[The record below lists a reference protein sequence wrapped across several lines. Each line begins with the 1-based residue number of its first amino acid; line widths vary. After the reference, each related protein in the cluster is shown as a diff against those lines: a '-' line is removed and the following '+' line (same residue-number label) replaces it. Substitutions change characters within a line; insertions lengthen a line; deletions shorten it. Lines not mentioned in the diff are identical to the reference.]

1 MTAGLDTL
9 PQQRQA
15 DVLAALCA
23 LETDNRPVPASS
35 YRALA
40 EPALREVVKETL
52 AVAGRVLVETGPGY
66 TSGYEDGIAD
76 RLADEGIGVLP
87 PDDRAVLTLV
97 LLFSVAIPRAEGKLA
112 PEAPWTSGHPVSRE
126 RLYKLEK
133 VPTGVAKAALQR
145 LHEAGITRNLNDGV
159 RPGPQFDRL
168 TPAMSTTIFEELL
181 LLADPQGPL
190 ADAIRR
196 RRASAAVPSVESR
209 VPEEKHHGY

>member
-1 MTAGLDTL
+1 MTAGLDAL

-23 LETDNRPVPASS
+23 LETDSRPLPAAS

-40 EPALREVVKETL
+40 EPALREVVREML
-52 AVAGRVLVETGPGY
+52 ATAGRVLVETGTGY
-66 TSGYEDGIAD
+66 TSGYDDGIAH
-76 RLADEGIGVLP
+76 RLAEEGIGVLP
-87 PDDRAVLTLV
+87 PDDLAILTLV

-112 PEAPWTSGHPVSRE
+112 PEAPWTLGRPVPRE
-126 RLYKLEK
+126 RLQGMK
-133 VPTGVAKAALQR
+133 VPKGIVKAALKRMQD
-145 LHEAGITRNLNDGV
+145 AGITRNVGDKV
-159 RPGPQFDRL
+159 RPGSQFDRL

-196 RRASAAVPSVESR
+196 RRASSAPASAESPVPK
-209 VPEEKHHGY
+209 EKHVGY

>member
-1 MTAGLDTL
+1 MTAGLDAL

-23 LETDNRPVPASS
+23 LETDSRPVPTAS

-40 EPALREVVKETL
+40 EPALREVVREIL
-52 AVAGRVLVETGPGY
+52 ATAGRVLVETGTGY
-66 TSGYEDGIAD
+66 TSGYDDGIAD
-76 RLADEGIGVLP
+76 RLAEEGIGVLL

-112 PEAPWTSGHPVSRE
+112 PEAPWTRGHPVPRE
-126 RLYKLEK
+126 RLYGTK
-133 VPTGVAKAALQR
+133 VPKGVVKAGLQR
-145 LHEAGITRNLNDGV
+145 LQDAGITRNVGDSV
-159 RPGPQFDRL
+159 RLGPQFDRL

-196 RRASAAVPSVESR
+196 RRASSAPASAESP
-209 VPEEKHHGY
+209 VPEERHHGC

>member
-1 MTAGLDTL
+1 MTAGLDAL

-23 LETDNRPVPASS
+23 LETDDRPLPTAS

-40 EPALREVVKETL
+40 EPALREVVREML
-52 AVAGRVLVETGPGY
+52 AAAGRVLVETGTGY
-66 TSGYEDGIAD
+66 TSGYDDGIAD
-76 RLADEGIGVLP
+76 RLAEKGIGILP

-112 PEAPWTSGHPVSRE
+112 PEAPWTLGRPVPRE
-126 RLYKLEK
+126 RLYGTKLPK
-133 VPTGVAKAALQR
+133 GVVKAALQR
-145 LHEAGITRNLNDGV
+145 LQDAGITHNIGDSV
-159 RPGPQFDRL
+159 RPGRQFGRL

-196 RRASAAVPSVESR
+196 RRASSVPASVESP
-209 VPEEKHHGY
+209 VPEEKRHGY

>member
-1 MTAGLDTL
+1 VTLGLDAL

-15 DVLAALCA
+15 EVLAALCA
-23 LETDNRPVPASS
+23 LEADSRPVPAAS

-40 EPALREVVKETL
+40 EPALREVIREVL
-52 AVAGRVLVETGPGY
+52 ATAGRVLVETGAGY
-66 TSGYEDGIAD
+66 TSGYDDGIAD
-76 RLADEGIGVLP
+76 RLAEEGIGVLP
-87 PDDRAVLTLV
+87 PDDRAVLALV

-112 PEAPWTSGHPVSRE
+112 PEAPWTLGHPVPRA
-126 RLYKLEK
+126 RLHGAK
-133 VPTGVAKAALQR
+133 VPKGVVKAALQR
-145 LHEAGITRNLNDGV
+145 LQDAGITRNVGDSV

-196 RRASAAVPSVESR
+196 RRASFTPASAESP
-209 VPEEKHHGY
+209 VPEEKHHGC

>member
-1 MTAGLDTL
+1 MTAGLDAL

-23 LETDNRPVPASS
+23 LETDSRPVPAAS

-40 EPALREVVKETL
+40 EPALREVVKEML
-52 AVAGRVLVETGPGY
+52 ATAGRVLVETGTGY
-66 TSGYEDGIAD
+66 TSGYDDGIAD
-76 RLADEGIGVLP
+76 RLAEEGIGVLP

-112 PEAPWTSGHPVSRE
+112 SEAPWTLGHPVPRE
-126 RLYKLEK
+126 RLQGMK
-133 VPTGVAKAALQR
+133 VPKGVVKAALKR
-145 LHEAGITRNLNDGV
+145 LQDAGITRNVGDSV
-159 RPGPQFDRL
+159 CPGPQFGRL

-196 RRASAAVPSVESR
+196 RRASSESP
-209 VPEEKHHGY
+209 VPEEEHHGY

>member
-1 MTAGLDTL
+1 MTAGLDGL

-23 LETDNRPVPASS
+23 LETDSRPVLAIS

-40 EPALREVVKETL
+40 EPALREVVRRML
-52 AVAGRVLVETGPGY
+52 ATAGRVLVEAGTRY
-66 TSGYEDGIAD
+66 TSGYDDGIAG
-76 RLADEGIGVLP
+76 RLANEGIGVLP

-97 LLFSVAIPRAEGKLA
+97 LLFSVAIPRAEGTLA
-112 PEAPWTSGHPVSRE
+112 PEAPWSRGIPVSRE
-126 RLYKLEK
+126 RLYGTK
-133 VPTGVAKAALQR
+133 VPKGIVKAALQH
-145 LHEAGITRNLNDGV
+145 LQDAGITRNIGDSV

-168 TPAMSTTIFEELL
+168 TPAMSVTIFEELL

-196 RRASAAVPSVESR
+196 RRFPSAESS
-209 VPEEKHHGY
+209 VPEEKHHGS